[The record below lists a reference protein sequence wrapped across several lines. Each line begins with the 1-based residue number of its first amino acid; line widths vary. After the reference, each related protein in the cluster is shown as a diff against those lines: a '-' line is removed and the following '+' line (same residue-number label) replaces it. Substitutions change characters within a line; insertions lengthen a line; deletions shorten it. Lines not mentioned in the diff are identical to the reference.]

1 MENNINGKTQNK
13 IMLKY
18 LDARLNLMFR
28 EAKIYADNTALI
40 DQVEQIDEDKFIQ
53 KERREEFDLLNEL
66 TSYLSFEKED
76 PTNTYEFKGF
86 EYPLNLDGTNKKKT
100 TIFVSKENALKIS
113 AKADKFES
121 VLGVR
126 LPVELYLLKY
136 KDTNMPGLD
145 YAAPEPKTADKTR
158 AQHEQELEAYY
169 QGHGVNKEPNTV
181 NNFRQA
187 YPHEKINPRGENP
200 EMTNVAQEGYYSS
213 TVEELAAAEFEM
225 EHGEPGLQPGEE
237 SPVVNSIPLGQR
249 FRQLKNFLSEPGVK
263 KKFLKALGI
272 VGLGAVTIGLFQASP
287 LLAVTILGGTAG
299 GFLAGKTAIP
309 GIAKLGKSI
318 KKKIKD
324 WWLGPEITQEEP
336 QHQEPTMTPEEINAR
351 IEELQIEIFGL
362 EEEMRI
368 LREEINLLPD
378 GDPAKATK
386 QQEFAAKEAQ
396 IRAKQNEVTAILQR
410 NDQEHNVGGPR
421 R

>member
-76 PTNTYEFKGF
+76 PANTYEFKGF

-100 TIFVSKENALKIS
+100 TIYVSKENALKIS
-113 AKADKFES
+113 AKADKFEN

-136 KDTNMPGLD
+136 KGTNMPGLD
-145 YAAPEPKTADKTR
+145 YEAPEPKTADKSR
-158 AQHEQELEAYY
+158 ADHETALENYY
-169 QGHGVNKEPNTV
+169 KAHGVNKEANPA

-187 YPHEKINPRGENP
+187 YPHEKINPRAENP
-200 EMTNVAQEGYYSS
+200 EMTEFVQEGYYSS

-225 EHGEPGLQPGEE
+225 EHGDPGLQPGEE
-237 SPVVNSIPLGQR
+237 SPVVNSVPLGQR

-263 KKFLKALGI
+263 RKLIKTLGI
-272 VGLGAVTIGLFQASP
+272 VGLGAVAIGLFQAAP
-287 LLAVTILGGTAG
+287 AVTAVALGSLGGGALIAATAG
-299 GFLAGKTAIP
+299 P
-309 GIAKLGKSI
+309 GLIKLGRSI

-324 WWLGPEITQEEP
+324 WWLGPEITQETP
-336 QHQEPTMTPEEINAR
+336 QQPEPTMTPEQINAR

-362 EEEMRI
+362 EEEIRI
-368 LREEINLLPD
+368 LTEEINLLTD
-378 GDPAKATK
+378 GDPVKAKK
-386 QQEFAAKEAQ
+386 QRELIAKQSQ
-396 IRAKQNEVTAILQR
+396 IRTKQNEVTSILQR
-410 NDQEHNVGGPR
+410 NDQEHNLGGPR